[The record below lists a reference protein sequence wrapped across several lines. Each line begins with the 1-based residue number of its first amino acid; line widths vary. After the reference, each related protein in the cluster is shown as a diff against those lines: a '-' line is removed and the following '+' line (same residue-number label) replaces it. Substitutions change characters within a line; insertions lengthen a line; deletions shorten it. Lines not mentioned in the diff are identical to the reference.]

1 MASEQVYKTLR
12 SIFRIFSMQ
21 SKEIQKELGLTSA
34 QLIILKEVQKNPI
47 LTTTQI
53 AKSIGITQST
63 ATLIL
68 DKLADKGMIERNRDS
83 VDKRK
88 WFITLT
94 PKAASVL
101 ERAPLPLHNEF
112 KNRYSQLP
120 QWQQAQILYVL
131 ELVLSMFNKEV
142 DDSLPIISIDDK
154 IE

>member
-53 AKSIGITQST
+53 AKSIGISQST